1 MVVAYKFAFS
11 IKLQQQFVIN
21 LNKRSFM
28 VRTGLFTKAIN
39 GNYNPE
45 VCDFHFIFQS
55 TKVVVIFSL
64 LDLHFPELSSP
75 YLLTIIIIS
84 LIISNSAQRRELF
97 ACLFKMRCSFLIQSS
112 KLT

>member
-64 LDLHFPELSSP
+64 LDLHLLLHSFNCYKFPRVVV
-75 YLLTIIIIS
+75 S
-84 LIISNSAQRRELF
+84 LFINDYYYITDN
-97 ACLFKMRCSFLIQSS
+97 
-112 KLT
+112 